1 MKKKILKWMYRWF
14 ILICI
19 LTLWFILLNNLSLID
34 FWTKYD
40 WDNSMD
46 NKVRLVIYAESWTT
60 IEDVLNSIE
69 PLNLNVYKINIT
81 TGYKIE
87 RFNIPDDAIWFEI
100 KLNDYIQP
108 LTFHNNDEEQLKE
121 NKAFY
126 YVGFWH
132 IIPSS

>member
-1 MKKKILKWMYRWF
+1 MYRWF

>member
-1 MKKKILKWMYRWF
+1 MYRWF

-40 WDNSMD
+40 WDNSID

-132 IIPSS
+132 VIPSSQL